1 MSFPTTVEE
10 MEERN
15 YKRLNDGR
23 CNLDKG
29 GCGAELTWWETPN
42 GKKIPMDEGTANPHW
57 ESCPNS
63 DKFRG
68 GGAGGGGGSGENIV
82 VTRISSGNCAF
93 EGDPAVVR
101 VGLGRNKTHLCASHA
116 NQLFVKLKGS
126 ANKSDK

>member
-10 MEERN
+10 MEDRN
-15 YKRLNDGR
+15 YKRLNDGK
-23 CNLDKG
+23 CKG
-29 GCGAELTWWETPN
+29 CEAEITWWETPN
-42 GKKIPMDEGTANPHW
+42 GKKIPMDTGEAKPHW

-63 DKFRG
+63 DDFRG
-68 GGAGGGGGSGENIV
+68 GSAGGGGGGASGENVV

-101 VGLGRNKTHLCASHA
+101 IGLGRSKTQLCASHA

-126 ANKSDK
+126 ANKRGGE